1 MKLYYAPA
9 SSYSQRVLIAL
20 YEKNIDFTPI
30 QVNLFE
36 PRSREDYIQIN
47 PFAKIPTL
55 IADSGQVLFEACIII
70 EYLDEHFKNEPR
82 LIPDDSNLALEV
94 RFWERIL
101 DVYINSGREALFADT
116 QRPAEERGNKEVLK
130 AKRLLETACTLLDAR
145 LQGRTWLV
153 GEQFSLA
160 DCAAA
165 PILAY
170 LRMVYNYQHLPL
182 LTDYVKRLESRPS
195 VAQVQH
201 QGNEQMRQMLAT
213 LKHPLKLVPINTYR
227 SSVKLMRV

>member
-30 QVNLFE
+30 QVNLFD
-36 PRSREDYIQIN
+36 PRSREQYMQIN

-55 IADSGQVLFEACIII
+55 ITDSGQAFFEACIII
-70 EYLDEHFKNEPR
+70 EYLDEYSKNQPR

-94 RFWERIL
+94 RFLERVL
-101 DVYINSGREALFADT
+101 DVYINLGREALFADT
-116 QRPAEERGNKEVLK
+116 QRPVEERGNKEVLK
-130 AKRLLETACTLLDAR
+130 AKRLLETACNLLDAR
-145 LQGRTWLV
+145 LQGRSWLA

-170 LRMVYNYQHLPL
+170 LRMVYNYQHLPM
-182 LTDYVKRLESRPS
+182 LTDYVSRLEFRPS

-213 LKHPLKLVPINTYR
+213 LKYPLKLVVRQGN
-227 SSVKLMRV
+227 LAG